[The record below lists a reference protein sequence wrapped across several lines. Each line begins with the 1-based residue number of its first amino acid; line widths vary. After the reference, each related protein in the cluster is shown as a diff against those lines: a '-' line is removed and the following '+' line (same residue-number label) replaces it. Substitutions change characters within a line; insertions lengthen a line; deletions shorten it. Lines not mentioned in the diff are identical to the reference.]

1 MSKVI
6 LCLAL
11 FLVSCSGSS
20 GMSNES
26 DETNQT
32 NNNNLINFSCNVTS
46 VNTENCNVT
55 QNQNTTDFSLR
66 FPRFISFRGF
76 EKD

>member
-20 GMSNES
+20 GMNNES
-26 DETNQT
+26 DEINQT

-55 QNQNTTDFSLR
+55 VSYTHLR
-66 FPRFISFRGF
+66 AHETG
-76 EKD
+76 